1 MLKKRFLFFCLCFI
15 FIFSSNTIIYA
26 TESDKESVLEETITT
41 ENLQADTELE
51 NVGWIRLTG
60 TVPEGFPGTLK
71 VVLYEVNKQEEIP
84 IFLRSE
90 SEYSSLE
97 ALSYGTYKIST
108 VIISGGA
115 EGCFETG
122 FSEESFVIDSNTKSP
137 LSVPIYIG
145 IAEEMQTSNDN
156 KYAGMTYAEIMADLN
171 NSSIPDKHSADREN
185 TSSKEEVVF
194 NADNEE
200 EYFEQ
205 VEEYVKENT
214 AKKEETKKEKTG
226 IMVGL
231 GFMLFLLAGLGV
243 IFYFFKKNRDL

>member
-1 MLKKRFLFFCLCFI
+1 MLKKRILFLFLCFI

-26 TESDKESVLEETITT
+26 TESDKESILEEITT
-41 ENLQADTELE
+41 NENSPADTELE
-51 NVGWIRLTG
+51 NVGWIRLTC
-60 TVPEGFPGTLK
+60 TVPDGFPGTVK

-84 IFLRSE
+84 LFLRSE
-90 SEYSSLE
+90 SEYSCLE
-97 ALSYGTYKIST
+97 PLSYGTYKIST
-108 VIISGGA
+108 VVISGGA

-122 FSEESFVIDSNTKSP
+122 YSEESFVIDSNTKTP

-171 NSSIPDKHSADREN
+171 NNSIPDKHSADRDD
-185 TSSKEEVVF
+185 TSSKEDVIF

-200 EYFEQ
+200 EYYEQ

-214 AKKEETKKEKTG
+214 SKKEETKKDKTG
-226 IMVGL
+226 IMVGF

-243 IFYFFKKNRDL
+243 LFYLFKKNRDL